1 MLRLLKNTT
10 SRLVFAGLA
19 LILAFSITF
28 LPGVFAA
35 YPSDFMT
42 AVAMNTTS
50 TMLEDGTVILNYKLL
65 VKTAGSYNN
74 LSGHFY
80 TTNEF
85 TELAGCA
92 PYYTITT
99 FERGADLP
107 ENAVVSFDS
116 ATGVYSIS
124 DDSYMDFD
132 VDDELI
138 NIVFELSPDAPLSS
152 ECTVIDYA
160 GSFSVDV
167 GGDIQDY
174 VDDGHSYIGIN
185 FGERTPQDVSYTD
198 TEIDK
203 AFGDADFTNPLTE
216 TVVRGAIT
224 YSSDDE
230 NVATVDEST
239 GAVHIVGAGT
249 AHIKADVANWYGY
262 AKTSASY
269 TLNVDP
275 KEISI
280 VDASVPDKTYDG
292 TTDSEVGT
300 VTLSE
305 AGLVQGVDYTVSG
318 VLNDANV
325 GVDRTATVTV
335 TLIGDAANNYVLTSN
350 IFEVD
355 DVTVSPY
362 AVTSGNIYLEYYTV
376 VGDGTE
382 KQPGVNVKIGDFT
395 VDPNE
400 YIVSYRDNITVG
412 TAYAVVTAKDN
423 MNIVTATGVEKPF
436 EITDKYVLSITGIST
451 PQNITYTGLPV
462 VLEGTLTVGD
472 NTDGITVDDLT
483 TTWYIYINGG
493 WEITTQPTGVGI
505 YRVVYS
511 YDGPNY
517 AGSLEVDFDIDR
529 AVSPDPAELGGFEI
543 EAGKRLSDIE
553 GIRTFGFA
561 WDDEDTI
568 VERGRNTYFATY
580 TYNNDP
586 VNYTTL
592 QLRIPVNGLYTPDHE
607 PAPTPTPG
615 GDDGTITVPDT
626 GRFTNTNSGANNT
639 ITFVGFALMGLA
651 LVVLVSG
658 RFARNKIDFDK
669 K

>member
-28 LPGVFAA
+28 LPGVFALED
-35 YPSDFMT
+35 YIGIDYTYSLWET
-42 AVAMNTTS
+42 ET
-50 TMLEDGTVILNYKLL
+50 LEDGTDISNFSIVA
-65 VKTAGSYNN
+65 KTAGKYMSINGSGIPAPETAYPECYGYVSLVSIEAGSGIPVDANVTINNNTGEYSITSDTGMDLAVGDEVMIFHFAVSPDTPSDLYSLCYADYTANYVVEIAGVAETGSDSGSVGMFVSQKSYQDPTFQDLGPINKVYGDAN
-74 LSGHFY
+74 FWNVAPTHTSHTQGEITYASGDESVA
-80 TTNEF
+80 T
-85 TELAGCA
+85 
-92 PYYTITT
+92 
-99 FERGADLP
+99 
-107 ENAVVSFDS
+107 VDS
-116 ATGVYSIS
+116 ATG
-124 DDSYMDFD
+124 
-132 VDDELI
+132 E
-138 NIVFELSPDAPLSS
+138 
-152 ECTVIDYA
+152 
-160 GSFSVDV
+160 
-167 GGDIQDY
+167 
-174 VDDGHSYIGIN
+174 
-185 FGERTPQDVSYTD
+185 
-198 TEIDK
+198 
-203 AFGDADFTNPLTE
+203 
-216 TVVRGAIT
+216 
-224 YSSDDE
+224 
-230 NVATVDEST
+230 
-239 GAVHIVGAGT
+239 VHIVGAGSTTIT
-249 AHIKADVANWYGY
+249 ATAARYYNLLE
-262 AKTSASY
+262 TSTSY

-350 IFEVD
+350 TFDKSGI
-355 DVTVSPY
+355 TISPY
-362 AVTSGNIYLEYYTV
+362 SITSDNIFLEYYV
-376 VGDGTE
+376 IGYDGTE
-382 KQPGVNVKIGDFT
+382 KEPGVTVKIGNFT

-400 YIVSYRDNITVG
+400 YTVGYEDNVDVG
-412 TAYAVVTAKDN
+412 TATVTVTAKDN
-423 MNIVTATGVEKPF
+423 ANIASNAQKNF
-436 EITDKYVLSITGIST
+436 EIVDKNVLEITGISG
-451 PQNITYTGLPV
+451 PQTKTYTGLPV
-462 VLEGTLTVGD
+462 VLDGTLTVGP
-472 NTDGITVDDLT
+472 NTDGITIDDLT
-483 TTWYIYINGG
+483 TTWYIYGAGG
-493 WEITTQPTGVGI
+493 WIVTTQPTDVGI
-505 YRVVYS
+505 YKVVYS

-553 GIRTFGFA
+553 GIRTLGFA

-568 VERGRNTYFATY
+568 VERGRNTYLATY

-592 QLRIPVNGLYTPDHE
+592 QLRIPVNGLYTPDPE

-639 ITFVGFALMGLA
+639 VTFVGFALMGLA

>member
-28 LPGVFAA
+28 LPGVFAIEYRIDIDSDPSIDEYTEDSTLQSGEIVSVNHAGYYSSIYGNIYLTDESSNDCAQYFTMSIVRGSAVPASAEVNINQDTGEFSINSDPAMDLSAGDEVIKTSIEIAPEAPNGVICKVRYSVGYLAEIDQEIENWPTSDTGGA
-35 YPSDFMT
+35 YYIYEVNRNINDIFFYNAGPINKTYGDDNFSNLIPDGVT
-42 AVAMNTTS
+42 HSATVSYASGDESVA
-50 TMLEDGTVILNYKLL
+50 TV
-65 VKTAGSYNN
+65 
-74 LSGHFY
+74 
-80 TTNEF
+80 
-85 TELAGCA
+85 
-92 PYYTITT
+92 
-99 FERGADLP
+99 
-107 ENAVVSFDS
+107 DS
-116 ATGVYSIS
+116 ATG
-124 DDSYMDFD
+124 
-132 VDDELI
+132 E
-138 NIVFELSPDAPLSS
+138 
-152 ECTVIDYA
+152 
-160 GSFSVDV
+160 
-167 GGDIQDY
+167 
-174 VDDGHSYIGIN
+174 
-185 FGERTPQDVSYTD
+185 
-198 TEIDK
+198 
-203 AFGDADFTNPLTE
+203 
-216 TVVRGAIT
+216 
-224 YSSDDE
+224 
-230 NVATVDEST
+230 
-239 GAVHIVGAGT
+239 VHIVGAGSTTIT
-249 AHIKADVANWYGY
+249 A
-262 AKTSASY
+262 TSAPYYSYAEGTATY

-350 IFEVD
+350 TFDKSGI
-355 DVTVSPY
+355 TISPY
-362 AVTSGNIYLEYYTV
+362 SITSDNIFLEYYV
-376 VGDGTE
+376 IGYDGTE
-382 KQPGVNVKIGDFT
+382 KEPGVTVKIGNFT

-400 YIVSYRDNITVG
+400 YTVGYEDNVDVG
-412 TAYAVVTAKDN
+412 TATVTITAKDN
-423 MNIVTATGVEKPF
+423 ANIASNAQKNF
-436 EITDKYVLSITGIST
+436 EIVDKNVLEITGISG
-451 PQNITYTGLPV
+451 PQTKTYTGLPV
-462 VLEGTLTVGD
+462 VLDGTLTVGP

-483 TTWYIYINGG
+483 TTWYIYGAGG
-493 WEITTQPTGVGI
+493 WIVTTQPTDAGI
-505 YRVVYS
+505 YKVVYS

-517 AGSLEVDFDIDR
+517 AGSLEIDFDIDR

-553 GIRTFGFA
+553 GIRTLGFA

-568 VERGRNTYFATY
+568 VERGRNTYLATY

-592 QLRIPVNGLYTPDHE
+592 QLRIPVNGLYTPDPE
-607 PAPTPTPG
+607 PTPTPTPG